1 MDSVRFYHRRRR
13 AGHRARRAPE
23 DCHESK
29 PQAMLSLAG
38 DAERELSHA
47 PLDLDNLSDADEIRI
62 GDELARSYESGLH
75 SSQQS
80 DTEKQTEAY
89 IQRVGDAVSEH
100 AQRKLPYRFHNVPR
114 ASFVNALPFPE
125 VTSSWARAS

>member
-1 MDSVRFYHRRRR
+1 
-13 AGHRARRAPE
+13 
-23 DCHESK
+23 
-29 PQAMLSLAG
+29 MLSLAG

-47 PLDLDNLSDADEIRI
+47 PLDLDNLSVADEIRI

-89 IQRVGDAVSEH
+89 IQRVGDAVSAH
-100 AQRKLPYRFHNVPR
+100 AQRMAWGLLSWQSSGARR
-114 ASFVNALPFPE
+114 ARWP
-125 VTSSWARAS
+125 ARRRR